1 MILAAGLGS
10 RLRPL
15 TTHLPKP
22 LVPILNRPLL
32 WYLIGQVR
40 RAGVREIAI
49 NLHYRGEQIRS
60 WLGRGEQLGVE
71 VMYSEEAELLG
82 SAGGVRRMRHFF
94 GNEPALIVH
103 GDILFDIDLSAV
115 IQYHLSHA
123 ALATIVLHPAH
134 HRYDYG
140 KIRVNA
146 HGQIA
151 QFVDQQAPW
160 VSGPLIET
168 LFTGVQI
175 LDPAVL
181 DAVPTA
187 SVAALTTEVYPAL
200 LSSPSRLYGYLMHG
214 YWSDIGTPRRYWET
228 NMDAVAGRVGS
239 VLKLTAAEDDLRVAP
254 QGLARRAGIIRP
266 PVVVPSDVDVQSS
279 AGVGPRVILGE
290 GCDLAHD
297 VRLAQ
302 SILWPRVR
310 VGRGVTIARSIVL
323 NDVTIPDGSHLLDK
337 IVSSA
342 GIADL

>member
-32 WYLIGQVR
+32 WYLIRHVR
-40 RAGVREIAI
+40 RAGIHEIAI
-49 NLHYRGEQIRS
+49 NLHYHGEQIRS

-71 VMYSEEAELLG
+71 VTYSEEAELLG
-82 SAGGVRRMRHFF
+82 SAGGVQRMRHFF
-94 GNEPALIVH
+94 GNEPVLIVH
-103 GDILFDIDLSAV
+103 GDILFDVDLSSV
-115 IQYHLSHA
+115 IQYHLSRA

-134 HRYDYG
+134 HRYNYG
-140 KIRVNA
+140 TIKVNA

-151 QFVDQQAPW
+151 QFVDQQLPW

-181 DAVPTA
+181 DAIPIA
-187 SVAALTTEVYPAL
+187 GVAALTTDVYPAL
-200 LSSPSRLYGYLMHG
+200 LRHPSRLYGYLMHG

-228 NMDAVAGRVGS
+228 NMDAVGGRVGS
-239 VLKLTAAEDDLRVAP
+239 AVDL
-254 QGLARRAGIIRP
+254 
-266 PVVVPSDVDVQSS
+266 PSDVDNLSFASKLHERPADATCSLLAGPSGIEVQAS
-279 AGVGPRVILGE
+279 VGIGSEVILGE
-290 GCDLAHD
+290 GCELADD
-297 VRLAQ
+297 VRLVQ

-310 VGRGVTIARSIVL
+310 VGRGVTIAGSIVL
-323 NDVTIPDGSHLLDK
+323 NDVVIPDGSHLIGK
-337 IVSSA
+337 IVSST

>member
-1 MILAAGLGS
+1 MILAAGLGN

-32 WYLIGQVR
+32 WYLVRQVR
-40 RAGVREIAI
+40 QAGIREIAI
-49 NLHYRGEQIRS
+49 NLHYHGAQIRS

-71 VMYSEEAELLG
+71 VTYSEEAELLG
-82 SAGGVRRMRHFF
+82 PAGGVRRIRHFF
-94 GNEPALIVH
+94 GNQPALILH
-103 GDILFDIDLSAV
+103 GDILFDVDLSAV
-115 IQYHLSHA
+115 IQYHLSRA

-134 HRYDYG
+134 HRYSYG

-146 HGQIA
+146 QGHIA

-160 VSGPLIET
+160 VAGPFIET

-187 SVAALTTEVYPAL
+187 GVAALTTDVYPAL
-200 LSSPSRLYGYLMHG
+200 LSNPSRLYGYLMHG

-228 NMDAVAGRVGS
+228 NMDAVGERVGS
-239 VLKLTAAEDDLRVAP
+239 AVALPADEEGLRLTSQVR
-254 QGLARRAGIIRP
+254 GGRAGTVRP
-266 PVVVPSDVDVQSS
+266 PVVIPSDVDVQAS
-279 AGVGPRVILGE
+279 ADVGPQVILGE
-290 GCDLAHD
+290 GCELAHD
-297 VRLAQ
+297 VRLVQ
-302 SILWPRVR
+302 SVLWPRVR
-310 VGRGVTIARSIVL
+310 VGRGVTIERSIVL
-323 NDVTIPDGSHLLDK
+323 NDVTIPDGSHLLEK

-342 GIADL
+342 GITGL